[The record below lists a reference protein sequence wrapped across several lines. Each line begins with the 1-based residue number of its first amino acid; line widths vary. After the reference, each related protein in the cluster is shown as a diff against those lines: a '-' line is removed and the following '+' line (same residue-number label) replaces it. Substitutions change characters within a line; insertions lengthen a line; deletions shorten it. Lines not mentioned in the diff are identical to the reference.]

1 MKRIIFI
8 PLVLF
13 FSLGAISAQS
23 GAEIKFDKTSHSF
36 GEFSKKNPIVSTI
49 FIFTNIGDAPL
60 LIQQAHAS
68 CGCTIP
74 EFTKEPVMPGKKG
87 TVKVTYDGNGKE
99 PGFFEKS
106 ITLHT
111 NSKTEIIRLY
121 IEGTMKEK

>member
-8 PLVLF
+8 SLVLF
-13 FSLGAISAQS
+13 FSLGTILAQS
-23 GAEIKFDKTSHSF
+23 GAEIKFDKTSHNF
-36 GEFSKKNPIVSTI
+36 GEFSKKNPIVNTI
-49 FIFTNIGDAPL
+49 FTYTNIGDVPL
-60 LIQQAHAS
+60 VIQQAHAS

-87 TVKVTYDGNGKE
+87 TVKVTYDGNGKD

-106 ITLHT
+106 IILHT